1 MNMYNLSQ
9 LVKHATRITP
19 RSKTLID
26 IILTT
31 NANMCKNTC
40 VVHKSFSDHSLVHT
54 TITSKVEMN
63 DGRKND
69 HVTKKFRSFK
79 NFNVN
84 DFANDLNNV
93 NWSVNDTQA
102 VNEVWDSFLK
112 KFTKVC
118 DNHAPIKTIRFKD
131 NICPWLDGRDDI
143 FNKMHDRD
151 YHHEKAVNGNN
162 DNEHWTMY
170 KRLRNE
176 VNMMLKEAKRA
187 YFTDEINDSAGD
199 NKKMWSTLKKLLPN
213 KKGNK
218 SCTLPSTS
226 MGDLHLANEFNTH
239 FVNIGSTK
247 DQASSKMNNGNKC
260 STDAKFTFSEI
271 SVNEILDEINSISCQ
286 KASGLDNV
294 SVKLLKYGKEAIAP
308 ILCKI
313 FNMSLVQGYFPDD
326 LKAARVTPI
335 YKNGDKDNLCNYRPI
350 SILPVCSKILE
361 KLVHKQLYDY
371 VTCNNILYKG
381 QSGFRKHHSTCS
393 ALHKTIDR
401 WNTEIDNGNYV
412 GALFIDLSKAFDM
425 VNHQL
430 LVQKLYSLGIQ
441 NNENCWFKS
450 YLNKRTQCVSIN
462 NSISASQFISSG
474 VPQGSILGPLLFLLF
489 INDMPV
495 DLKHSVVDM
504 YADDTLIYVCDKDV
518 NVIENRLNE
527 DINILCKWLE
537 NNLMKANVNKT
548 KFMLLGTPVK
558 ISHARKIS
566 ISMNNN
572 EIEHVTCFK
581 YLGVQINANL
591 KWNEQINSI
600 CRKVCKSIAV
610 MRRIKPFV
618 PRNSLITI
626 YNTMFLSHIDY
637 AITVWCNCGDTNL
650 NRLQKLQNMAM
661 RIILNAPF
669 RTHINDMLQTL
680 GFMNIRDR
688 ITYATGCMMYKV
700 RNEMTPSYLSDNFK
714 LVNEVHSVNTRGSV
728 NGQYYISKCNTNYG
742 QSTFYFKGSV
752 LWNVLSKDIRQ
763 VNSLVQFKKNL
774 KKDLKL

>member
-1 MNMYNLSQ
+1 MSSFYLHNFC
-9 LVKHATRITP
+9 VD
-19 RSKTLID
+19 TL
-26 IILTT
+26 
-31 NANMCKNTC
+31 
-40 VVHKSFSDHSLVHT
+40 
-54 TITSKVEMN
+54 
-63 DGRKND
+63 
-69 HVTKKFRSFK
+69 
-79 NFNVN
+79 
-84 DFANDLNNV
+84 
-93 NWSVNDTQA
+93 
-102 VNEVWDSFLK
+102 
-112 KFTKVC
+112 
-118 DNHAPIKTIRFKD
+118 
-131 NICPWLDGRDDI
+131 
-143 FNKMHDRD
+143 
-151 YHHEKAVNGNN
+151 
-162 DNEHWTMY
+162 
-170 KRLRNE
+170 
-176 VNMMLKEAKRA
+176 
-187 YFTDEINDSAGD
+187 
-199 NKKMWSTLKKLLPN
+199 
-213 KKGNK
+213 
-218 SCTLPSTS
+218 
-226 MGDLHLANEFNTH
+226 
-239 FVNIGSTK
+239 
-247 DQASSKMNNGNKC
+247 
-260 STDAKFTFSEI
+260 
-271 SVNEILDEINSISCQ
+271 
-286 KASGLDNV
+286 
-294 SVKLLKYGKEAIAP
+294 YGKKAIAP
-308 ILCKI
+308 FLCKI

-537 NNLMKANVNKT
+537 NNLMKANVSKT

-558 ISHARKIS
+558 TSQARDISV
-566 ISMNNN
+566 SMNNS
-572 EIEHVTCFK
+572 EIEHVSCYN

-626 YNTMFLSHIDY
+626 YNTMILPHIDY
-637 AITVWCNCGDTNL
+637 AIIVWCNCGDTHL
-650 NRLQKLQNMAM
+650 NKLQKLQNMAM

-680 GFMNIRDR
+680 GFMNVRDR
-688 ITYATGCMMYKV
+688 ITYSTGCMMYKV
-700 RNEMTPSYLSDNFK
+700 HNEMTPSYLYENFK
-714 LVNEVHSVNTRGSV
+714 LVNEVHNVNTRGSV

-742 QSTFYFKGSV
+742 QSTFYYKGSV
-752 LWNVLSKDIRQ
+752 LWNFISKDIRQ
-763 VNSLVQFKKNL
+763 ANSLVQFKLKL
-774 KKDLKL
+774 KKDLKM